1 MPIDHFL
8 GFTGSDFIELA
19 LVLFFVL
26 LFWRP
31 WMEELAAKLAPRTA
45 LCMMI
50 FAAAPVLLRLALLS
64 RHPAPVPDIYDEFGH
79 LFVAD
84 TLRHLR
90 LANPPHPFS
99 RFFETFF
106 VLQEPTY
113 SSIYPLGQ
121 GIALAIGWVILGH
134 PWAGVLLSSA
144 ALCPLCYWMLRGWTS
159 PGWALAGGFLAIFE
173 FGPLSSWMNSYWGGA
188 FAAVG
193 GCLVLGALPRLRAS
207 SRRLYPALLGVG
219 FTMNLLTR
227 PYESIF
233 LVIAI
238 VGYLIWW
245 RPKLRLLQVIAMAG
259 LAIVPAIGIMLL
271 QNKRVTGYWSEMP
284 YVLSQYQY
292 GVPAALTFERDPVP
306 HRPLTAQQEMEYK
319 SQRAFRGGQKET
331 LRAFLLRLEYRVRY
345 YRFFFL
351 APLYLAAP
359 LFLLALRQ
367 AKYVWVA
374 GTLLLFAIG
383 TNFFPAFQVHYVAAV
398 TCLFILLSVVGLE
411 KLGTITREAPRF
423 LLALCAAHFIFW
435 YTLHLF
441 EGRSFAA
448 EILPYETWDGLHR
461 PSSERRRVVARE
473 LAKIP
478 GKLLV
483 FVSYWPNHVFQD
495 EWVYNSA
502 DIDGSRIVWA
512 RDLGAQEDE
521 KLRAYYPD
529 RTALRLEPDATPPR
543 LVLLKSGE

>member
-1 MPIDHFL
+1 MFYLFDWFRSFLPLHNPI
-8 GFTGSDFIELA
+8 GFGVVDFIELGLGLM
-19 LVLFFVL
+19 LVLFGLLGSQIARIAHALARRTAWCMAILFVL
-26 LFWRP
+26 P
-31 WMEELAAKLAPRTA
+31 IA
-45 LCMMI
+45 
-50 FAAAPVLLRLALLS
+50 LRLLLALGV
-64 RHPAPVPDIYDEFGH
+64 HPIPTPNVSDDFSYLLLG
-79 LFVAD
+79 D
-84 TLRHLR
+84 TLAHFR
-90 LANPPHPFS
+90 LANPPHPLH
-99 RFFETFF
+99 RFFETFY

-331 LRAFLLRLEYRVRY
+331 LRTFLLRLEYRVRY

-398 TCLFILLSVVGLE
+398 TCLFILLSVVDSRSWGPSRA
-411 KLGTITREAPRF
+411 KLPGFCWRCARRILFFGIRFICLKDGALPRKYF
-423 LLALCAAHFIFW
+423 RMKPGMVFI
-435 YTLHLF
+435 
-441 EGRSFAA
+441 A
-448 EILPYETWDGLHR
+448 
-461 PSSERRRVVARE
+461 RRRSGGGLSRE
-473 LAKIP
+473 SWRR
-478 GKLLV
+478 
-483 FVSYWPNHVFQD
+483 FR
-495 EWVYNSA
+495 
-502 DIDGSRIVWA
+502 GSCSC
-512 RDLGAQEDE
+512 L
-521 KLRAYYPD
+521 
-529 RTALRLEPDATPPR
+529 
-543 LVLLKSGE
+543 